1 MVVAEKRGKMSQSR
15 KKVKKLQKQRQQK
28 HQETAKRR
36 EMALHQQAEQ
46 VHDEVL
52 EDMLPLV
59 SRFGGLSSGSAA
71 SMDKLMMLLLD
82 TYDLADEPE
91 MAGILFDPIQVTEV
105 FGKVAQEMGFLPEK
119 METLPQEEREDAQM
133 AMLEK
138 TVEQLLTADICQ
150 DILKRLDNLRL
161 RLKRLG
167 KKKDTAKVA
176 ALLSFLR
183 EDKKRASWPMFG
195 LVQALVQRHL
205 NLGFDLMDLAMTAG
219 PDFKEEANILED
231 NKPKKPGLMKK
242 FRTLLKTPGLRDYLE
257 KQAEKTWKE
266 GVDAVFA
273 GDLSLTVYSEEE
285 IEAGYEIIA
294 KASGYDSAEAM
305 EAASPSRKL
314 SNEKAMDIFAQLDS
328 YITEI
333 FTSARLKQLRGR
345 IDTLWKD
352 PQYKDRWAPFL
363 AMLKGNLEDKKAVEY
378 EMKFFIAALFGELQA
393 TAKEKSK
400 SGG

>member
-1 MVVAEKRGKMSQSR
+1 
-15 KKVKKLQKQRQQK
+15 
-28 HQETAKRR
+28 
-36 EMALHQQAEQ
+36 MALHQQAEQ